1 MSAEPLFDRVCE
13 ALEKSTHL
21 DRLSARGT
29 IRLALKSAGFDSA
42 SVTPKQLSVVIAR
55 VLPDELRERGVAD
68 AASVC
73 ANLERALAE
82 ALVDTAPAAPAP
94 EDLFRRLR
102 GR

>member
-1 MSAEPLFDRVCE
+1 VSAEPLFDRVCDV
-13 ALEKSTHL
+13 LERSTSL

-29 IRLALKSAGFDSA
+29 IRLALKAAGLESA
-42 SVTPKQLSVVIAR
+42 SVTPKQFSVVIAR
-55 VLPDELRERGVAD
+55 VLPDELRARGVAD

-82 ALVDTAPAAPAP
+82 APAAPAQPAP

-102 GR
+102 GH